1 MRYIAI
7 FLLLANIGYFS
18 WVRYAAEP
26 IVPRVISAPRLL
38 LNSGLTLI
46 SEYEAQLA
54 AQPALNCFT
63 IGNFSTMDDA
73 SSLIAEIGEAAFASN
88 VVLSGGPLSLQYRV
102 FLPPAS
108 SRGIAT
114 IALDALSEG
123 LIEADME
130 SEIYLITRGM
140 LENGIALGVF
150 SELGD
155 AQAVRNGVQGLGYA
169 PQIEEIPR
177 STDEIQVQL
186 QVLELF
192 VLENPAWLDLT
203 AGRPNLIITENLC
216 ETIAQGTQFP

>member
-7 FLLLANIGYFS
+7 FLLVANIGYFS
-18 WVRYAAEP
+18 WVRYAAKP
-26 IVPRVISAPRLL
+26 IVPRVISAPRPL

-63 IGNFSTMDDA
+63 IGDFSTMDDA
-73 SSLIAEIGEAAFASN
+73 SSFIAEMGEAAFASN
-88 VVLSGGPLSLQYRV
+88 VVLSGDPLSLQYRV

-123 LIEADME
+123 LIAADIE

-155 AQAVRNGVQGLGYA
+155 AQALRNGVQGLGYA
-169 PQIEEIPR
+169 PQIEEIAR

-186 QVLELF
+186 QVLEQF
-192 VLENPAWLDLT
+192 VLENLAWLDLT

>member
-7 FLLLANIGYFS
+7 FLLVANIGYFS
-18 WVRYAAEP
+18 WVRYAAKP
-26 IVPRVISAPRLL
+26 ILPRVISAPRPL

-63 IGNFSTMDDA
+63 IGDFSTMDDA
-73 SSLIAEIGEAAFASN
+73 SSFIAEMGEAAFASN
-88 VVLSGGPLSLQYRV
+88 VVLSGDPLSLQYRV

-114 IALDALSEG
+114 IALDALSGG
-123 LIEADME
+123 LIAADIE
-130 SEIYLITRGM
+130 SEIYLITGGM

-155 AQAVRNGVQGLGYA
+155 AQALRNGVQGLGYA
-169 PQIEEIPR
+169 SQIEEILR
-177 STDEIQVQL
+177 SPDEIQVQL
-186 QVLELF
+186 QVLEQF